1 MHHGS
6 YACRYFYKSDPR
18 KAPEICIS
26 LHSIA
31 YVCQSLKHST
41 VVCELVFP
49 LLKHLAK
56 PFPPLIESSLLPFER
71 QRYGTFPA
79 QRKFSFIPLK
89 RTSEHVWL
97 CLARQGLQ
105 CKHTPGI
112 VYYRFILTSCTITL
126 SAVEVQTTLTTRNEL
141 LLLAYVLWIDILSSL
156 GFGIHSYI

>member
-1 MHHGS
+1 MVLTPVVIFIKVTQEKRQK
-6 YACRYFYKSDPR
+6 YVFRYIPSLTFA
-18 KAPEICIS
+18 KAW
-26 LHSIA
+26 
-31 YVCQSLKHST
+31 KHST
-41 VVCELVFP
+41 VVSELVFS